1 MADVAAGAAFGVD
14 PAGVV
19 VGAEIVVAGGG
30 IDEQVPD
37 DGENGTGNS
46 DQGFELAPSF
56 DQAPVAGAEE
66 GVGLGSGPAS
76 PSTL

>member
-1 MADVAAGAAFGVD
+1 MDVAAGTAFGVD
-14 PAGVV
+14 TASVV
-19 VGAEIVVAGGG
+19 VRAEVVVAGGG
-30 IDEQVPD
+30 VGEQVPD
-37 DGENGTGNS
+37 DGEDGAG
-46 DQGFELAPSF
+46 DRDEGFELAPSF